1 MSKERLEDVIETM
14 AHIKMYESKETH
26 NQEQADMAKCY
37 LIERHGDWLIKQ
49 AERAQELEKYCI
61 SEKRLKELLNGNED
75 IGELYQFVEDNQKIE
90 DVISMLIKEMG
101 YLAGALDDY
110 NKGFFELEKQ
120 NKRYR
125 EALEEILNADWNS
138 EGLDAERELDKVTDV
153 AFKALEGEE

>member
-1 MSKERLEDVIETM
+1 MNCWRVRELSKERLDEIYNNVGRSIHDDEHVLLREVD
-14 AHIKMYESKETH
+14 YEWLI
-26 NQEQADMAKCY
+26 EQAK
-37 LIERHGDWLIKQ
+37 KV
-49 AERAQELEKYCI
+49 QELEKYYI

-120 NKRYR
+120 NKLYW
-125 EALEEILNADWNS
+125 EFINNIKTASEQPISYDELLGVIQSEYKALEES
-138 EGLDAERELDKVTDV
+138 E
-153 AFKALEGEE
+153 

>member
-1 MSKERLEDVIETM
+1 MKYEYDYALSGEDVEWLI
-14 AHIKMYESKETH
+14 
-26 NQEQADMAKCY
+26 EQAG
-37 LIERHGDWLIKQ
+37 RV
-49 AERAQELEKYCI
+49 QELEKYYI

-125 EALEEILNADWNS
+125 KAIDYVMKTEAGHYSNMYELIEDVKLVINKTLGS
-138 EGLDAERELDKVTDV
+138 ETE
-153 AFKALEGEE
+153 

>member
-1 MSKERLEDVIETM
+1 MNDKERLEE
-14 AHIKMYESKETH
+14 HTH
-26 NQEQADMAKCY
+26 VAVKIDEYKKLKEQAEK
-37 LIERHGDWLIKQ
+37 
-49 AERAQELEKYCI
+49 AQELEKYYI

-90 DVISMLIKEMG
+90 DVISMIIKEMG

-125 EALEEILNADWNS
+125 EALERIAYD
-138 EGLDAERELDKVTDV
+138 DELLSNTDDIIAAKEV
-153 AFKALEGEE
+153 LEGEE

>member
-1 MSKERLEDVIETM
+1 MNCWRVRELSKERLDEIYNNVGRSIHDDEHVLLREVD
-14 AHIKMYESKETH
+14 YEWLI
-26 NQEQADMAKCY
+26 EQAK
-37 LIERHGDWLIKQ
+37 KV
-49 AERAQELEKYCI
+49 QELEKYYI

-90 DVISMLIKEMG
+90 GVISMIIKEMR

-125 EALEEILNADWNS
+125 EALERIAYD
-138 EGLDAERELDKVTDV
+138 DELLSNTDDIIAAKGV
-153 AFKALEGEE
+153 LEGEE

>member
-1 MSKERLEDVIETM
+1 MNDKERLEE
-14 AHIKMYESKETH
+14 HTH
-26 NQEQADMAKCY
+26 VAVKIDEYKKLKEQAEK
-37 LIERHGDWLIKQ
+37 
-49 AERAQELEKYCI
+49 AQELEKYYI

-120 NKRYR
+120 NKLYW
-125 EALEEILNADWNS
+125 EFINNIKTASEQPISYDELLGVIQSEYKALEES
-138 EGLDAERELDKVTDV
+138 E
-153 AFKALEGEE
+153 

>member
-1 MSKERLEDVIETM
+1 MSKERLEE
-14 AHIKMYESKETH
+14 IKSRVWKDKGTYVMGEE
-26 NQEQADMAKCY
+26 NQREGYIYTLSDY
-37 LIERHGDWLIKQ
+37 DFEWLIQQ
-49 AERAQELEKYCI
+49 AKRVQELEKYYI

-120 NKRYR
+120 NKLYW
-125 EALEEILNADWNS
+125 EFINNIKTASEQPISYDELLDVIQSEYKALEES
-138 EGLDAERELDKVTDV
+138 E
-153 AFKALEGEE
+153 